1 MTIPKKTGL
10 YSSCKRAILLAMSV
24 AVWLGSLA
32 CSSDFPA
39 TDTNVRIPPATT
51 PVSSSCVCSTTA
63 TTGSSTTTSVSTT
76 PISPTV
82 AAPVVIDTLAGIAPP
97 RFLPNGGNLYV
108 GTPIRITADS
118 LPAQAVIEYSVDG
131 GQRWIAAQQFALMD
145 GGPLLTRIRLG
156 SKTTRSRSVPFSVY
170 FNRVLVIGNSIMSHA
185 PDPSIGW
192 ANFNGMAASAPEK
205 DFVHILSRRLQL
217 LQPSVIVKIL
227 SGGDFERNFAQFNI
241 AGWNE
246 PPQFAPDLVI
256 IRIAENFDENSV
268 DRLNLEKYYRDM
280 LAKVVSNSKTVKVV
294 CSSSFWYQPR
304 TDAIIRTVAAGQ
316 GYPTADLCK
325 LVGRPEFM
333 ATQYKDIGVARHP
346 NDAGMQQ
353 IADLLWEAIQ

>member
-1 MTIPKKTGL
+1 
-10 YSSCKRAILLAMSV
+10 
-24 AVWLGSLA
+24 
-32 CSSDFPA
+32 
-39 TDTNVRIPPATT
+39 
-51 PVSSSCVCSTTA
+51 
-63 TTGSSTTTSVSTT
+63 
-76 PISPTV
+76 
-82 AAPVVIDTLAGIAPP
+82 
-97 RFLPNGGNLYV
+97 
-108 GTPIRITADS
+108 
-118 LPAQAVIEYSVDG
+118 
-131 GQRWIAAQQFALMD
+131 MD